1 MALGPLKK
9 EARPAGSYEADF
21 HRWSQE
27 QGRALRERRG
37 TDVDWENV
45 AEEIE
50 SLGRSDKRSIESN
63 LGVVLLHLLKW
74 QYQSEKRKAGWKSS
88 VAEHRLRILKLVNE
102 SPSLRAYPAEVLAEE
117 YSLAR
122 LKAADETGLPEEDF
136 PQACPFTIQQVLE
149 PDFWPTHTQ
158 T

>member
-1 MALGPLKK
+1 MPLGSLKK
-9 EARPAGSYEADF
+9 EVRSAARYDADF
-21 HRWSQE
+21 HRWSEE
-27 QGRALRERRG
+27 QGRALRERRT

-74 QYQSEKRKAGWKSS
+74 RYQNEKRKAGWRSS
-88 VAEHRLRILKLVNE
+88 IAEHRLRILKLIND
-102 SPSLRAYPAEVLAEE
+102 SPSLQAYPAEVLAEE

-122 LKAADETGLPEEDF
+122 LKAADETGLTESGF
-136 PQACPFTIQQVLE
+136 PQACPFTIQQVLD
-149 PDFWPTHTQ
+149 PDFWPANAQ